1 MDGEY
6 AGAGGVAEEHD
17 AVEEEQRLAKI
28 VDSTADL
35 MVDVTQTQLIHQ
47 DPRLNSQFD
56 PGRAVARQR
65 ELQRFL
71 AENQATDDALAEAMR
86 TFAASLPSSGEG
98 TGAGEGEGG
107 AAAAAAAGAGEGGG
121 GDGGVDGAAD
131 GAAGEGEEGRP
142 AAAQKVALT
151 AAQIAENTV
160 FDNVDQVVAEL
171 S

>member
-1 MDGEY
+1 
-6 AGAGGVAEEHD
+6 
-17 AVEEEQRLAKI
+17 
-28 VDSTADL
+28 
-35 MVDVTQTQLIHQ
+35 
-47 DPRLNSQFD
+47 
-56 PGRAVARQR
+56 
-65 ELQRFL
+65 
-71 AENQATDDALAEAMR
+71 MR

-98 TGAGEGEGG
+98 TVAGEGEGG
-107 AAAAAAAGAGEGGG
+107 AAAAAAGEGGG